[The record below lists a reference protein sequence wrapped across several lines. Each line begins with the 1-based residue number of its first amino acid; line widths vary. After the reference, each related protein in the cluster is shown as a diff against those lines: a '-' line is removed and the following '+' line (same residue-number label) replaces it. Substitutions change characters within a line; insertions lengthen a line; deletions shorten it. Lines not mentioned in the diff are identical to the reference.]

1 MISFIKGIL
10 KGLFYVV
17 FFPFGLLAICLYAVF
32 GVFVFVYRLIKLA
45 ILFFTGRNLKNE
57 LPEDEEVKKILEG
70 TNEEEQSQ
78 EPALNLY
85 PSDQEMYNT
94 NEYISPSFEESKIEE
109 EPTPLEEE
117 NKDE

>member
-10 KGLFYVV
+10 KGLVYVV
-17 FFPFGLLAICLYAVF
+17 FLPFGLLAICLYAIF
-32 GVFVFVYRLIKLA
+32 GVFVFIYRLIKLA

-70 TNEEEQSQ
+70 KNEEEQSQ
-78 EPALNLY
+78 EPTLNLY

-117 NKDE
+117 DKDE